1 MENDLTALDDVAD
14 TLVSNINN
22 HDLSMK
28 TNKYI
33 FTLGLILVTMATNL
47 YATADADIV
56 YRNGR
61 VYTVNTRLPWAEAVA
76 IKDDR
81 FVFVGKDNNIAAYI
95 GAETRV
101 VDLKGKMAMPGI
113 HDAHQHFLKGQMRDI
128 DCKLPPHS
136 KVEQIIAGLK
146 LCQQQGY
153 TRGEWIVAF
162 VYRGDL
168 FPGGKAHRRYID
180 AAFPDTPVYIREWS
194 FHHGL
199 ANSKALEIAGI
210 DRHTPDPERGKIL
223 HDEAGDPT
231 GELLSKATWL
241 VMKDVPPLAAETV
254 RDAVLRT
261 AKLCNKY
268 GITSAQDAASNKA
281 ILVEIKKLD
290 EDGLWPVRTTAHL
303 VVNHPGSGNMSY
315 EAMERAI
322 QNRADFS
329 SAHLNTDAV
338 KIYVDGSPLQPHA
351 TDVNMDE
358 DGNIPVERLYDSP
371 ERLNALVTRF
381 DKMGLKVKMHAVG
394 TGATR
399 TALNAIAA
407 AREVNGDSGIFHDI
421 AHSLRYKAEDFR
433 RLSELG
439 AVTEMS
445 PAIWQ
450 IKGPLTKNLAGA
462 WQFRSHVDHG
472 TLLTIGSDW
481 VVLPEPN
488 LFPALAGMLDHGDES
503 LQLDEAIK
511 AMTLNGAISMGTQKQ
526 NGSIETGKIA
536 DMIVL
541 DRNLFETPVPEI
553 ANTQVLETVFEGRV
567 VYQVEN

>member
-1 MENDLTALDDVAD
+1 MN
-14 TLVSNINN
+14 
-22 HDLSMK
+22 
-28 TNKYI
+28 TNKYT
-33 FTLGLILVTMATNL
+33 FTIGLILTIFSSGL
-47 YATADADIV
+47 YAQSSADIV
-56 YRNGR
+56 YRNGQI
-61 VYTVNTRLPWAEAVA
+61 YTVNASSPWAQAVA
-76 IKDDR
+76 IKEDR
-81 FVFVGKDNNIAAYI
+81 FIFVGTDDNVATYI

-113 HDAHQHFLKGQMRDI
+113 HDAHQHLLKGQMRDI

-136 KVEQIIAGLK
+136 KVKQIIAGLK
-146 LCQQQGY
+146 LCQEQGY
-153 TRGEWIVAF
+153 TRGRWIVAF

-199 ANSKALEIAGI
+199 ANSKALQIAGI
-210 DRHTPDPERGKIL
+210 DRNTPDPERGKIL
-223 HDEAGDPT
+223 HDEKGEPT

-241 VMKDVPPLAAETV
+241 VMKDVPPLPVKTI

-261 AKLCNKY
+261 AKLCNKH
-268 GITSAQDAASNKA
+268 GITSAQDAASNTTM
-281 ILVEIKKLD
+281 LLEIKKLD
-290 EDGLWPVRTTAHL
+290 EQGLWPLRTTAHL

-315 EAMERAI
+315 AAMERAI
-322 QNRADFS
+322 QNRANYS

-358 DGNIPVERLYDSP
+358 DNNIPVERLYDSP

-407 AREVNGDSGIFHDI
+407 ARETNGDSGIFHDI
-421 AHSLRYKAEDFR
+421 AHSLRYKPVDFR

-462 WQFRSHVDHG
+462 WQFRSQIDHG

-488 LFPALAGMLDHGDES
+488 LFPALAGVLDHGDES
-503 LQLDEAIK
+503 LNLDEAIR
-511 AMTLNGAISMGTQKQ
+511 AMTLNGAISMGTEKQ
-526 NGSIETGKIA
+526 SGSIETGKIA

-541 DRNLFETPVPEI
+541 DRMLFETPVADI
-553 ANTQVLETVFEGRV
+553 ANTRVLETIFEGRV